1 MNAHPTWIDHFPENF
16 TWSNAMLV
24 TKGMA
29 PYGAVALEEIER
41 IAERLRRRTD
51 DPDAW
56 WPAKLPPPI
65 VTRLNTEVTRI
76 MRTPEI
82 EEAGHERRLRIGHEY
97 SGTIP
102 D

>member
-41 IAERLRRRTD
+41 IAE
-51 DPDAW
+51 P
-56 WPAKLPPPI
+56 PAQAHG
-65 VTRLNTEVTRI
+65 RS
-76 MRTPEI
+76 
-82 EEAGHERRLRIGHEY
+82 RRLVARQPAAADRHAAQHGSHPDHAHTRNRR
-97 SGTIP
+97 SGS
-102 D
+102 